1 MEKTPRPSDERAY
14 IRNLVRQLLVESSDV
29 AKADDFTIVKKAIK
43 NAYADG
49 RSVMDRHGLNKVAH
63 TLETSIALCDMVS
76 PDRNMIIATLVYG
89 LCVDEALSLENVR
102 SLWDEDVERM
112 VNGLR
117 KVSTLYGK
125 QGVVKTDNFRR
136 LLMTFAEDIRVIIIM
151 IVERL
156 TLMRA
161 INHHPDEKFVTDT
174 AFEANY
180 LYAPLAHRLGLY
192 KIKSELEDMSLKY
205 SARET
210 YTKIARE
217 LNETKVARDA
227 YIANFIAPLKEKLD
241 ATGLKYEIKGRT
253 KSIYSIWNKLRKQQ
267 VELSGRSEERR
278 VGKECRL

>member
-14 IRNLVRQLLVESSDV
+14 IRNLVRRLLVESSDV
-29 AKADDFTIVKKAIK
+29 AKADDFAIVKKAIK

-161 INHHPDEKFVTDT
+161 
-174 AFEANY
+174 
-180 LYAPLAHRLGLY
+180 
-192 KIKSELEDMSLKY
+192 
-205 SARET
+205 
-210 YTKIARE
+210 
-217 LNETKVARDA
+217 
-227 YIANFIAPLKEKLD
+227 
-241 ATGLKYEIKGRT
+241 
-253 KSIYSIWNKLRKQQ
+253 
-267 VELSGRSEERR
+267 
-278 VGKECRL
+278 

>member
-192 KIKSELEDMSLKY
+192 KIKD
-205 SARET
+205 R
-210 YTKIARE
+210 
-217 LNETKVARDA
+217 
-227 YIANFIAPLKEKLD
+227 
-241 ATGLKYEIKGRT
+241 
-253 KSIYSIWNKLRKQQ
+253 KS
-267 VELSGRSEERR
+267 V
-278 VGKECRL
+278 V